1 MITLD
6 KAIQLANEAHK
17 NQWRNTSVIQTTQSI
32 EDLKSTYSGCKI
44 EETFL
49 VNTYNLGKPYISHP
63 LAVMQMMDT
72 EEEKIIAVLHDV
84 FENCKNYA
92 LSRAMDNSKFYIKN
106 RETLDEYIITANI
119 YQALTLLSKEKHTD
133 YITYILNIV
142 NGQLIPGLI
151 DRRPNKLAIKVK
163 IADMMHNISET
174 TNLIQKDK
182 YLQSLPILLKGL

>member
-119 YQALTLLSKEKHTD
+119 YQALTLLSKEKHID

-174 TNLIQKDK
+174 TNLTQKDK
-182 YLQSLPILLKGL
+182 